1 MYTLLAEGTEPKKE
15 EVLGHFDTTILA
27 NGKYEIR
34 LWVQDFGG
42 TIVKVTNHILV
53 DGNLKVGGMNLGFT
67 DITAEMGT
75 TTVNVNRNY
84 NSLNKKS
91 GDFGYGWTLSM
102 QDLELYE
109 SNSIETGYKMTQNG
123 KLFGTTYQLS
133 ETKSHD
139 VLVNYGK
146 RHAGK
151 RQAVDKTKERML

>member
-102 QDLELYE
+102 QDLELYVE
-109 SNSIETGYKMTQNG
+109 GKIQLVPRGTHQDINLQSILHPGKNKSGGYAMNG
-123 KLFGTTYQLS
+123 
-133 ETKSHD
+133 
-139 VLVNYGK
+139 GK
-146 RHAGK
+146 
-151 RQAVDKTKERML
+151 